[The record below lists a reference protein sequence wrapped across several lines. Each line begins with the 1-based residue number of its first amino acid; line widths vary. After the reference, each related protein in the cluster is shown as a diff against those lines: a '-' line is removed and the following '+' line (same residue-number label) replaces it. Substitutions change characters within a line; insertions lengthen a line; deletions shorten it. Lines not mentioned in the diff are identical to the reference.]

1 MGDAPAR
8 VGAADAA
15 GAALDRFFE
24 TFYRQRPVTAT
35 FTGLH
40 QHDGV
45 LPDWS
50 PAALGAQADELR
62 ALRRELEAAGRVAD
76 ADVRTFP
83 GDVDLALADA
93 VLEIALA
100 EHESGHFVHR
110 NPSLWTG
117 EAIFGVLS
125 LVTRDFA
132 PLAERLASAET
143 RLAAIP
149 AFLAQAAQ
157 TMVSAPLDW
166 KMKARQDCDAAVPL
180 FAQTLPAWVRDEVAQ
195 GRAPG
200 IDAERW
206 SRASVAA
213 SEAFTTFATWLTV
226 PDVASAAA
234 PSSWFG
240 RGAPKGLADIGPTGE
255 SAPQLLMEL
264 LVRRGHGV
272 TVPLP
277 ELLDEATAALAEAR
291 ARLDEMTAPHGGW
304 PAVQEQLAEAHPSPP
319 QYLARFH
326 EKWDA
331 CRAAADAHDL
341 VTWPEAPLRYVP
353 FPAHT
358 RDAAPKLYYLHY
370 RSPAPFDP
378 FGTFDYVVAPLD
390 GLTGEEVT
398 ARLRQWNDSVITL
411 NHVVHHG
418 AIGHHVQNH
427 HAYQG
432 ASRVGRVAAVDAACR
447 LSMFTA
453 GSLAEGWACY
463 VCDLMEE
470 IDFLT
475 PLEAIAQQHTRVR
488 IAARAVADLQLHT
501 GRASI
506 PSVTWHYEDQAFMS
520 RTAARGEAIRNS
532 MYPGAAVMYWLGT
545 REIHRLRAEI
555 RRRQGAAFSMRRF
568 HDRFLSY
575 GAIPVALIS
584 KLMLAEEARS

>member
-8 VGAADAA
+8 VGAAGAA

-40 QHDGV
+40 QHDGA

-50 PAALGAQADELR
+50 PAALAAQADELR
-62 ALRRELEAAGRVAD
+62 ALRRDLEAAGRLPD
-76 ADVRTFP
+76 ADVRAFP
-83 GDVDLALADA
+83 QDVDLALADA
-93 VLEIALA
+93 TLEIALA
-100 EHESGHFVHR
+100 EHESGHFVQR

-125 LVTRDFA
+125 LVARDFA
-132 PLAERLASAET
+132 PLGERLVSAEA
-143 RLAAIP
+143 RLGALP

-157 TMVSAPLDW
+157 TMVAAPLDW

-180 FAQTLPAWVRDEVAQ
+180 FAQTLPAWVRDEAAA
-195 GRAPG
+195 GRAAG
-200 IDAERW
+200 IDADRW
-206 SRASVAA
+206 ARVSVAA
-213 SEAFTTFATWLTV
+213 SEAFTAFATWLAV

-234 PSSWFG
+234 PTSWFG
-240 RGAPKGLADIGPTGE
+240 RGKPKGLADVGPTGE
-255 SAPQLLMEL
+255 SAPQILMEL
-264 LVRRGHGV
+264 LVRRGHSV
-272 TVPLP
+272 TTPLP
-277 ELLDEATAALAEAR
+277 ALLDEATAALAEAR
-291 ARLDEMTAPHGGW
+291 ARLDEMTAPDGGW
-304 PAVQEQLAEAHPSPP
+304 PAVQERLAEAHPAPTA
-319 QYLARFH
+319 YLARFH
-326 EKWDA
+326 EQWQA
-331 CRAAADAHDL
+331 CRAAAEAHDL

-427 HAYQG
+427 HAYRG
-432 ASRVGRVAAVDAACR
+432 VSRIGRVAAVDAACR
-447 LSMFTA
+447 ISMFTG

-470 IDFLT
+470 IGFLT
-475 PLEAIAQQHTRVR
+475 PLEAIAQQHIRVR
-488 IAARAVADLQLHT
+488 IAARVVHNLKLHP
-501 GRASI
+501 GRAST
-506 PSVTWHYEDQAFMS
+506 PSITWH
-520 RTAARGEAIRNS
+520 
-532 MYPGAAVMYWLGT
+532 
-545 REIHRLRAEI
+545 
-555 RRRQGAAFSMRRF
+555 
-568 HDRFLSY
+568 
-575 GAIPVALIS
+575 
-584 KLMLAEEARS
+584 